1 MLKPQPKAKLTHE
14 IHGERSVRERERE
27 RGDMRESEEGSF
39 MREMQLRWERG
50 ERRAMSKMGGT
61 GDRAEKREIFSI
73 K

>member
-1 MLKPQPKAKLTHE
+1 MLKSQPKAKLTHE
-14 IHGERSVRERERE
+14 IHGERSVRERER
-27 RGDMRESEEGSF
+27 GDMRESEEGRF

-61 GDRAEKREIFSI
+61 GERAEKREIFSI